1 MLRRRAATVC
11 EQAGWRKFAVG
22 RRDRDSSA
30 AEVEAD
36 IHRHGGDG
44 LYRGWGSAVTLGAT
58 RHDATLLPGRQRSA
72 SAAGVGTAQSAPS
85 ESLLRAQSRGS
96 GSGSA
101 SRVCRPPRRAQSAA
115 AMARTDD
122 VAAVASAFAAS
133 VVHIA
138 VDGHED
144 DFALAMAQAGA
155 RAVSSAEE
163 IMHDGRDGDL
173 QGRGAIEEMERPST
187 SSGSRSER
195 RRRVPEGFKTGV
207 ESSPSD
213 ELRGNTIA
221 DVKPLDG
228 GSDDGLTAGMARRR
242 ASGQVGERE
251 RKSDARSRPDYTGS
265 ALSGGIVGAKEAT
278 EAIDKPQERTV
289 RGLVS
294 PYTSDPRRTFGLHQH

>member
-1 MLRRRAATVC
+1 M
-11 EQAGWRKFAVG
+11 
-22 RRDRDSSA
+22 
-30 AEVEAD
+30 
-36 IHRHGGDG
+36 
-44 LYRGWGSAVTLGAT
+44 YRGWGSALTLGAT

-72 SAAGVGTAQSAPS
+72 SSAGVATAQSAPS
-85 ESLLRAQSRGS
+85 GSLLRAQSRGLGPAAS
-96 GSGSA
+96 SA
-101 SRVCRPPRRAQSAA
+101 GRPPRRAQSAA

-195 RRRVPEGFKTGV
+195 RRRVPESSKTGV
-207 ESSPSD
+207 ESCPSD
-213 ELRGNTIA
+213 QLRGNTIA

-265 ALSGGIVGAKEAT
+265 ALSGGNVGADEAT
-278 EAIDKPQERTV
+278 EAIDKRQERTV